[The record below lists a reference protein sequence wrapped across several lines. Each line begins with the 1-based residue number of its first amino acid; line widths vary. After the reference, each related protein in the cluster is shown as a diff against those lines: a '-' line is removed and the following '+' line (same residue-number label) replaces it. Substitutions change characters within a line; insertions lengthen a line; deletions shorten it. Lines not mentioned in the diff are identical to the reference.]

1 MLKADKCKIK
11 KEIHDKLNLTEQQ
24 LILITHEMKSKIK
37 HMVEEVEEKVSTGLV
52 WWWFWFNSPCSREF
66 LIRTIEQSSKF

>member
-37 HMVEEVEEKVSTGLV
+37 HMVEEVEEKVRTGLV
-52 WWWFWFNSPCSREF
+52 
-66 LIRTIEQSSKF
+66 